1 MAYSLLYVSKTL
13 LEPAGAEAEVA
24 EIVAGSV
31 SRNARLGVTGALVC
45 TGTYFAQL
53 LEGTQVAVEELMQS
67 INADARHMRVRIIR
81 TAEEERR
88 FAAWSMVYTGYAS
101 FVDRHIAP
109 FFSALPRGD
118 AAHLAQRLVSLM
130 EEYAR
135 LPAG

>member
-13 LEPAGAEAEVA
+13 LEAPQAETEVA
-24 EIVAGSV
+24 QIVAGSV
-31 SRNARLGVTGALVC
+31 SRNARLGVTGALVS

-53 LEGTQVAVEELMQS
+53 LEGPEGAVAELMQS
-67 INADARHMRVRIIR
+67 INADARHMRVRTIR
-81 TAEEERR
+81 TAQEERR

-101 FVDRHIAP
+101 FVDRYIAP
-109 FFSALPRGD
+109 FFSALPQSD